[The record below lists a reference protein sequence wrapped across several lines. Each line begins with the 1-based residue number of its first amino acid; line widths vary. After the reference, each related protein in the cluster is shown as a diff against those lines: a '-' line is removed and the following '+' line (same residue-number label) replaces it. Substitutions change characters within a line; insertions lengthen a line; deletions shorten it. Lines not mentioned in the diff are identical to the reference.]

1 MSMKKTVVT
10 FGLLS
15 GAVSSLLMLLSVPL
29 LDRIG
34 FDNGVILGYTGM
46 VMAFLLV
53 FFGVRSYRDN
63 VAGGTLG
70 FGRAFTVGLLITL
83 VSCACYVVTWE
94 IIYFKLWPGFADK
107 YTAYAI
113 DKAKASGASQQKL
126 DETTRQMAEMKKML
140 DRPLVNAAV
149 TFIEPLPVGLIVTLI
164 SAGVLKKKKQPA

>member
-1 MSMKKTVVT
+1 MKKTVVT

-34 FDNGVILGYTGM
+34 FDNGAILGYTGI
-46 VMAFLLV
+46 VMSFLLV
-53 FFGVRSYRDN
+53 FFGVRSYREN
-63 VAGGTLG
+63 VAGGTIG
-70 FGRAFTVGLLITL
+70 FGRALTVGLLITL

-113 DKAKASGASQQKL
+113 DKAKASGATQQTI
-126 DETTRQMAEMKKML
+126 DETARQMAEFKKMY
-140 DRPLVNAAV
+140 DRPLINAAL
-149 TFIEPLPVGLIVTLI
+149 TFVEPFPIGLAVALI
-164 SAGVLKKKKQPA
+164 SAAVLKKKKQAG

>member
-1 MSMKKTVVT
+1 MKKTVLI

-34 FDNGVILGYTGM
+34 FDNGAVLGYTGM

-63 VAGGTLG
+63 VAGGTMG
-70 FGRAFTVGLLITL
+70 FGRAVTVGLLITL

-94 IIYFKLWPGFADK
+94 IIYFKLWPGFGDK
-107 YTAYAI
+107 FTAYAV
-113 DKAKASGASQQKL
+113 DKVKASGASQQKI
-126 DETTRQMAEMKKML
+126 DETARQMAEFKKMYEN
-140 DRPLVNAAV
+140 PLINVAF
-149 TFIEPLPVGLIVTLI
+149 TFVEPLPIGLVVTLI
-164 SAGVLKKKKQPA
+164 SAAVLKKKRPAGL

>member
-1 MSMKKTVVT
+1 MKKTVVV

-15 GAVSSLLMLLSVPL
+15 GAVSSLLMLLSMPL

-53 FFGVRSYRDN
+53 YFGVRSYRDN
-63 VAGGTLG
+63 VAGGTVG

-83 VSCACYVVTWE
+83 VSCACYVATWE
-94 IIYFKLWPGFADK
+94 VIYFKLWPGFADK
-107 YTAYAI
+107 YTAYAM

-126 DETTRQMAEMKKML
+126 DETARQMVEMKKML

-149 TFIEPLPVGLIVTLI
+149 TFIEPLPVGLLVTLI
-164 SAGVLKKKKQPA
+164 SAGVLKKKRPA